1 MTPLERG
8 RHGLRRRIERQ
19 TAPVES
25 HWYDLLIGVAVWILI
40 PVVSYAL
47 LAYVI
52 SR

>member
-8 RHGLRRRIERQ
+8 RRGLRQRIARQ
-19 TAPVES
+19 AAPVES
-25 HWYDLLIGVAVWILI
+25 HWYDTIVGVAVWVLI
-40 PVVSYAL
+40 PLVSYAL